1 MSFYANNRFNDFVG
15 IKFLEVN
22 ENGCTA
28 ILENREQLQ
37 NSMDGVFHGG
47 VLYTLADAVMGFAA
61 APHVD
66 GVQQAV
72 TVECKINYLRPARGP
87 VLKAVSSVVRRG
99 GRIIVME
106 AKVMEEDGEL
116 VAVAL
121 GTYARVGSHSSR

>member
-1 MSFYANNRFNDFVG
+1 MSAYANNRFNDYVG
-15 IKFLEVN
+15 IKFLEVS

-37 NSMDGVFHGG
+37 NSMDGVIHGG
-47 VLYTLADAVMGFAA
+47 VLFTLADAVMGFAA

-66 GVQQAV
+66 GVQQSV
-72 TVECKINYLRPARGP
+72 SVECKINYLRPARGP

-99 GRIIVME
+99 KRIIVME
-106 AKVMEEDGEL
+106 AKVMEENGEL

-121 GTYARVGSHSSR
+121 GTYAKVGNHSS